1 MSGDLH
7 NFKDS
12 WRNPVIFTRKLKS
25 HHIIYSYC
33 DTGEKTLAVLNIDLY
48 CDTGE
53 KTLAVLSTDRHIF
66 VNKVGRSFL
75 KYLHLEYV
83 TENILNQ

>member
-25 HHIIYSYC
+25 HHIIYS
-33 DTGEKTLAVLNIDLY
+33 Y